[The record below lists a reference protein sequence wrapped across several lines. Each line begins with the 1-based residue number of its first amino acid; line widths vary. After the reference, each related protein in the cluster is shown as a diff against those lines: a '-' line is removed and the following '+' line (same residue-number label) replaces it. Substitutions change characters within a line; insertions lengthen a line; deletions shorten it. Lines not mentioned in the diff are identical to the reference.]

1 MPPNNTVRQ
10 RMAAEI
16 SQQLG
21 RMLLSY
27 SGPEPDRVRT
37 AIATLAK
44 DDPQKMEHY
53 LERARQDYRD
63 VLWWADIQEEEDR
76 KKEALRAMTVNER
89 LFTLELFPA
98 WDAAIGRKDRASAAA
113 ILQKCE
119 LSDFDIEKILDAKL
133 RA

>member
-1 MPPNNTVRQ
+1 MPSD
-10 RMAAEI
+10 I

-21 RMLLSY
+21 RLLLSY

-44 DDPQKMEHY
+44 DDLQKMEHY
-53 LERARQDYRD
+53 LDRARQDYRD
-63 VLWWADIQEEEDR
+63 VLWWADIQEVEKR
-76 KKEALRAMTVNER
+76 KKVALRAMTVNER
-89 LFTLELFPA
+89 LSHLELFPE
-98 WDAAIGRKDRASAAA
+98 WDAAIARKDRSAATE

-119 LSDFDIEKILDAKL
+119 LSGSDIEKIIDAKL